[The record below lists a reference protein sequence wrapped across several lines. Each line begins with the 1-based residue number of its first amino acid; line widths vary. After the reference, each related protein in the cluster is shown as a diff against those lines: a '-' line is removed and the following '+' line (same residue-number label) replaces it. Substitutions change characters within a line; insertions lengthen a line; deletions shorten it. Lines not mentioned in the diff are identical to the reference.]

1 MSKLC
6 FFTRESS
13 LCLINFKVYDYFGV
27 CGVKV
32 NFGNEE
38 SILFHELYQF
48 TPLRLITCSTA

>member
-1 MSKLC
+1 MLKLC
-6 FFTRESS
+6 FFMRELF

-38 SILFHELYQF
+38 FILFYEFY
-48 TPLRLITCSTA
+48 

>member
-13 LCLINFKVYDYFGV
+13 LCLINFKVHDYFGV
-27 CGVKV
+27 CEVKV

-38 SILFHELYQF
+38 TI
-48 TPLRLITCSTA
+48 